1 MKKFF
6 MASLLGSDISLCT
19 TAMAADTDL
28 KALEDAA
35 RKEGTVNSVGMP
47 DAWANWK
54 GTWEDLASKYG
65 LKHSDTDMS
74 SAQEL
79 AKFAAEKDNA
89 SADIGDVGAAFGP
102 IAVTQGVSQPYK
114 PSTWDQVPE
123 WAKDKDGHWA
133 LAYTGTIAF
142 IINKDLV
149 KEEERPKTWHDL
161 EKGKYKVAIGDVGT
175 AAQAANGVL
184 AAAIAY
190 KGDEA
195 NIAPGLQLF
204 TKLAQQKRLSLANP
218 TIQTLEKGEV
228 EVGVVWDFNGLSYR
242 DQIDPKRFEV
252 LIPSDGSVTSGY
264 TTIINKYAKHPNAA
278 KLAREYIFSDAG
290 QTNLAIGHARP
301 IRAEHLKLP
310 ADVQAKLLPNDQYG
324 AAQPIK
330 DAAVWEATSKK
341 LPQMWNEQVIIE
353 MEYGA
358 SCLAPPPALSRGKP
372 APTESPQP

>member
-1 MKKFF
+1 MKKLF
-6 MASLLGSDISLCT
+6 MASLLGSAIAFCT
-19 TAMAADTDL
+19 SAMAADDL

-54 GTWEDLASKYG
+54 DTWQDLASKYG

-74 SAQEL
+74 SAQEI
-79 AKFAAEKDNA
+79 AKFEAEKDNA

-102 IAVTQGVSQPYK
+102 IAIAKGVSQPYK
-114 PSTWDQVPE
+114 PSTWDQVPA
-123 WAKDKDGHWA
+123 WAKDQDGHWA

-149 KEEERPKTWHDL
+149 KESERPKTWHDL
-161 EKGKYKVAIGDVGT
+161 ERGKYKVAIGDVGT

-190 KGDEA
+190 KGDES
-195 NIAPGLQLF
+195 NVAPGLQLF

-252 LIPSDGSVTSGY
+252 LIPSDGSITSGY

-278 KLAREYIFSDAG
+278 KLTREYIFSDAG
-290 QTNLAIGHARP
+290 QINLAKGHARP

-310 ADVQAKLLPNDQYG
+310 EDVQAKLLPNEQY
-324 AAQPIK
+324 APAQPIK
-330 DAAVWEATSKK
+330 NAQAWEATSKK
-341 LPQMWNEQVIIE
+341 LPQMWQEQVIIE
-353 MEYGA
+353 ME
-358 SCLAPPPALSRGKP
+358 
-372 APTESPQP
+372 

>member
-1 MKKFF
+1 MKKLF
-6 MASLLGSDISLCT
+6 MASLLGSAIAFCT
-19 TAMAADTDL
+19 SAMAADDL

-54 GTWEDLASKYG
+54 DTWQDLASKYG

-74 SAQEL
+74 SAQEI
-79 AKFAAEKDNA
+79 AKFEAEKDNA

-102 IAVTQGVSQPYK
+102 IAIAKGVSQPYK

-123 WAKDKDGHWA
+123 WAKDQDGHWA

-149 KEEERPKTWHDL
+149 KESERPKTWHDL
-161 EKGKYKVAIGDVGT
+161 ERGKYKVAIGDVGT

-190 KGDEA
+190 KGDES
-195 NIAPGLQLF
+195 NVAPGLQLF
-204 TKLAQQKRLSLANP
+204 TKLAQQKRLSMANP

-252 LIPSDGSVTSGY
+252 LIPSDGSITSGY

-278 KLAREYIFSDAG
+278 KLTREYIFSDAG
-290 QTNLAIGHARP
+290 QINLAKGHARP

-310 ADVQAKLLPNDQYG
+310 EDVQAKLLPNEQY
-324 AAQPIK
+324 APAQPIK
-330 DAAVWEATSKK
+330 NAEVWEATSKK
-341 LPQMWNEQVIIE
+341 LPQLWQEQVIIE
-353 MEYGA
+353 ME
-358 SCLAPPPALSRGKP
+358 
-372 APTESPQP
+372 

>member
-1 MKKFF
+1 MKKLFL
-6 MASLLGSDISLCT
+6 ASLLGSSIAMCT
-19 TAMAADTDL
+19 AAMAADTDL

-35 RKEGTVNSVGMP
+35 RKEGVVNSVGMP

-54 GTWEDLASKYG
+54 GTWDDLATKYG
-65 LKHSDTDMS
+65 LKHMDTDMS
-74 SAQEL
+74 SAQEV
-79 AKFAAEKDNA
+79 AKFDAEKDNA

-102 IAVTQGVSQPYK
+102 IAVAKGVTQPYK
-114 PSTWDQVPE
+114 PSTWEQVPD

-142 IINKDLV
+142 IINKQLV
-149 KEEERPKTWHDL
+149 KEADIPKTWHDL

-190 KGDEA
+190 KGDET
-195 NIAPGLQLF
+195 NIEPGLQLF

-218 TIQTLEKGEV
+218 TIQTLEKGEI

-242 DQIDPKRFEV
+242 QQIDPKRFEV
-252 LIPSDGSVTSGY
+252 LIPSDGSVMSGY
-264 TTIINKYAKHPNAA
+264 TTIINKYAKNPNAA
-278 KLAREYIFSDAG
+278 KLTREYIFSDAG
-290 QTNLAIGHARP
+290 QINLAKGHARP

-310 ADVQAKLLPNDQYG
+310 AEVQAKLLPNEQYS

-330 DAAVWEATSKK
+330 NAEAWEATSKA
-341 LPQMWNEQVIIE
+341 LPQKWQEQVIIE
-353 MEYGA
+353 ME
-358 SCLAPPPALSRGKP
+358 
-372 APTESPQP
+372 

>member
-1 MKKFF
+1 MKQLFL
-6 MASLLGSDISLCT
+6 ASLLGSTIALCT
-19 TAMAADTDL
+19 SAMAADTDL

-35 RKEGTVNSVGMP
+35 RKEGAVNSVGMP

-54 GTWEDLASKYG
+54 GTWEDLAKKYG
-65 LKHSDTDMS
+65 LKHMDTDMS
-74 SAQEL
+74 SAQEV
-79 AKFAAEKDNA
+79 AKFDAEKDNA

-102 IAVTQGVSQPYK
+102 IAVAKGVTQPYK
-114 PSTWDQVPE
+114 PSTWEQIPA

-133 LAYTGTIAF
+133 LAYTGSIAF
-142 IINKDLV
+142 IINKQLV
-149 KEEERPKTWHDL
+149 KEADMPKTWHDL

-190 KGDEA
+190 KGDEK
-195 NIAPGLQLF
+195 NIEPGLQLF

-242 DQIDPKRFEV
+242 EQIDPKRFEV
-252 LIPSDGSVTSGY
+252 LIPSDGSVISGY
-264 TTIINKYAKHPNAA
+264 TTVINKYAKHPNAA
-278 KLAREYIFSDAG
+278 KLTREYIFSDAG
-290 QTNLAIGHARP
+290 QINLAKGHARP

-310 ADVQAKLLPNDQYG
+310 DDVQAKLLPNEQYK

-330 DAAVWEATSKK
+330 NAEAWEASSKK
-341 LPQMWNEQVIIE
+341 LPQMWQEQVIIE
-353 MEYGA
+353 ME
-358 SCLAPPPALSRGKP
+358 
-372 APTESPQP
+372 

>member
-1 MKKFF
+1 MKKLF
-6 MASLLGSDISLCT
+6 MASLLGSAIAFCT
-19 TAMAADTDL
+19 SAMAADDL

-54 GTWEDLASKYG
+54 DTWQDLASKYG

-74 SAQEL
+74 SAQEI
-79 AKFAAEKDNA
+79 AKFEAEKDNA

-102 IAVTQGVSQPYK
+102 IAIAKGVSQPYK
-114 PSTWDQVPE
+114 PSTWDQVPA

-149 KEEERPKTWHDL
+149 KESERPKTWHDL
-161 EKGKYKVAIGDVGT
+161 ERGKYKVAIGDVGT

-190 KGDEA
+190 KGDES
-195 NIAPGLQLF
+195 NVAPGLQLF

-252 LIPSDGSVTSGY
+252 LIPSDGSITSGY

-278 KLAREYIFSDAG
+278 KLTREYIFSDAG
-290 QTNLAIGHARP
+290 QINLAKGHARP

-310 ADVQAKLLPNDQYG
+310 EDVQAKLLPNEQY
-324 AAQPIK
+324 APAQPIK
-330 DAAVWEATSKK
+330 NAEVWEATSKK
-341 LPQMWNEQVIIE
+341 LPQLWQEQVIIE
-353 MEYGA
+353 ME
-358 SCLAPPPALSRGKP
+358 
-372 APTESPQP
+372 

>member
-1 MKKFF
+1 MKKLF
-6 MASLLGSDISLCT
+6 MASLLGSAIAFCT
-19 TAMAADTDL
+19 SAMAEDL

-74 SAQEL
+74 SAQEI
-79 AKFAAEKDNA
+79 AKFEAEKDNA

-102 IAVTQGVSQPYK
+102 IAVTKGVSQPYK

-190 KGDEA
+190 KGDE
-195 NIAPGLQLF
+195 NNVAPGLQLF

-242 DQIDPKRFEV
+242 EQIDPKRFEV
-252 LIPSDGSVTSGY
+252 LIPSDGSVISGY
-264 TTIINKYAKHPNAA
+264 TTVINKYAKHPNAA
-278 KLAREYIFSDAG
+278 KLTREYIFSDAG
-290 QTNLAIGHARP
+290 QINLAKGHARP

-310 ADVQAKLLPNDQYG
+310 ADVQDKLLPNEQYG

-330 DAAVWEATSKK
+330 NAEAWEATSKK
-341 LPQMWNEQVIIE
+341 LPQMWQEQVIIE
-353 MEYGA
+353 ME
-358 SCLAPPPALSRGKP
+358 
-372 APTESPQP
+372 

>member
-1 MKKFF
+1 MKQLFL
-6 MASLLGSDISLCT
+6 ASLLGSTIALCT
-19 TAMAADTDL
+19 SAMAADTDL

-35 RKEGTVNSVGMP
+35 RKEGAVNSVGMP

-54 GTWEDLASKYG
+54 GTWEDLAKKYS
-65 LKHSDTDMS
+65 LKHMDTDMS
-74 SAQEL
+74 SAQEV
-79 AKFAAEKDNA
+79 AKFDAEKDNA

-102 IAVTQGVSQPYK
+102 IAVAKGVTQPYK
-114 PSTWDQVPE
+114 PSTWEQVPD

-142 IINKDLV
+142 IINKQLV
-149 KEEERPKTWHDL
+149 KEADMPKTWHDL

-190 KGDEA
+190 KGDEK
-195 NIAPGLQLF
+195 NIEPGLQLF

-218 TIQTLEKGEV
+218 TIQTLEKGEI

-242 DQIDPKRFEV
+242 QQIDPDRFEV
-252 LIPSDGSVTSGY
+252 LIPSDGSVISGY

-278 KLAREYIFSDAG
+278 KLTREYIFSDAG

-310 ADVQAKLLPNDQYG
+310 ADVQAKLLPNEQYK
-324 AAQPIK
+324 AVQPIK
-330 DAAVWEATSKK
+330 DSAAWEATSKK
-341 LPQMWNEQVIIE
+341 LPQMWQEQVIIE
-353 MEYGA
+353 ME
-358 SCLAPPPALSRGKP
+358 
-372 APTESPQP
+372 

>member
-1 MKKFF
+1 
-6 MASLLGSDISLCT
+6 
-19 TAMAADTDL
+19 
-28 KALEDAA
+28 
-35 RKEGTVNSVGMP
+35 VP
-47 DAWANWK
+47 D
-54 GTWEDLASKYG
+54 
-65 LKHSDTDMS
+65 
-74 SAQEL
+74 
-79 AKFAAEKDNA
+79 
-89 SADIGDVGAAFGP
+89 
-102 IAVTQGVSQPYK
+102 
-114 PSTWDQVPE
+114 

-190 KGDEA
+190 KGDET
-195 NIAPGLQLF
+195 NVAPGLQLF

-242 DQIDPKRFEV
+242 EQIDPKRFEV
-252 LIPSDGSVTSGY
+252 LIPSDGSVISGY
-264 TTIINKYAKHPNAA
+264 TTVINKYAKHPNAA
-278 KLAREYIFSDAG
+278 KLTREYIFSDAG
-290 QTNLAIGHARP
+290 QTNLAKGHARP

-310 ADVQAKLLPNDQYG
+310 ADVQAKLLPNEQYG

-330 DAAVWEATSKK
+330 NADAWEATSKK
-341 LPQMWNEQVIIE
+341 LPQMWQEQVIIE
-353 MEYGA
+353 ME
-358 SCLAPPPALSRGKP
+358 
-372 APTESPQP
+372 

>member
-1 MKKFF
+1 MKKLF
-6 MASLLGSDISLCT
+6 MASLLGSAITLCT
-19 TAMAADTDL
+19 SAMAAGTDL

-54 GTWEDLASKYG
+54 GTWDDLASKYG

-74 SAQEL
+74 SAQEI
-79 AKFAAEKDNA
+79 AKFEAEKDNA

-102 IAVTQGVSQPYK
+102 IAVAKGVSQPYK

-190 KGDEA
+190 KGDES
-195 NIAPGLQLF
+195 NVAPGLQLF

-252 LIPSDGSVTSGY
+252 LIPSDGSITSGY

-290 QTNLAIGHARP
+290 QINLAKGHARP

-310 ADVQAKLLPNDQYG
+310 ADVQAKLLPNEQYG

-330 DAAVWEATSKK
+330 NAEVWEATSKK
-341 LPQMWNEQVIIE
+341 LPQMWQEQVIIE
-353 MEYGA
+353 ME
-358 SCLAPPPALSRGKP
+358 
-372 APTESPQP
+372 